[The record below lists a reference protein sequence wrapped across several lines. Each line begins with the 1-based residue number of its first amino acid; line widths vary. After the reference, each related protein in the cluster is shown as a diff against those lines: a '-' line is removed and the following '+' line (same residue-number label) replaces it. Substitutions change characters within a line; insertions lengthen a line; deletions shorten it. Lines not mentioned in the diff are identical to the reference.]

1 MYVQKYA
8 VCFFLA
14 MHMHI
19 DQPAYC
25 IDASDY
31 SDQPTFIRIKLFLNN
46 FRKFFADD
54 LKLLRVAMSS
64 FFDMLI
70 VCAKTLMEFDDSTRS
85 ISWAYTLKGAFKCW
99 VQLTACFVLVQNKR
113 DVAFATWMMLSRTM
127 RYTMPPYLTIAIPW
141 FLLWKQEIIKN
152 SNLIWFE

>member
-1 MYVQKYA
+1 MTTRPYRSSLTVSFSSNKQATIVLNCLEFDEELQPTRIEKSFEVVDERLIVYVQKYA

-31 SDQPTFIRIKLFLNN
+31 GDQPTFIRIKLFLNN

-85 ISWAYTLKGAFKCW
+85 IS
-99 VQLTACFVLVQNKR
+99 
-113 DVAFATWMMLSRTM
+113 
-127 RYTMPPYLTIAIPW
+127 
-141 FLLWKQEIIKN
+141 
-152 SNLIWFE
+152 

>member
-1 MYVQKYA
+1 MTTRPYRSSLTVSFSSNKQATIVLNCLEFDEELQPTRIEKSFEVVDERLIVYVQKYA
-8 VCFFLA
+8 VYFFLE
-14 MHMHI
+14 MHI

-31 SDQPTFIRIKLFLNN
+31 SDQPTFIRMKIFLND

-85 ISWAYTLKGAFKCW
+85 IS
-99 VQLTACFVLVQNKR
+99 
-113 DVAFATWMMLSRTM
+113 
-127 RYTMPPYLTIAIPW
+127 
-141 FLLWKQEIIKN
+141 
-152 SNLIWFE
+152 